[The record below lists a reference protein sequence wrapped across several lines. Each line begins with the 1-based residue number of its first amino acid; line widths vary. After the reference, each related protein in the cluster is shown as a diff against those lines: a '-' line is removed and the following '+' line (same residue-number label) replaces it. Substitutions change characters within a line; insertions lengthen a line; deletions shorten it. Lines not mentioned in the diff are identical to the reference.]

1 MAEEKKI
8 IELKFPLTVK
18 TQTGANASVQQVTL
32 SRMKT
37 KHLKLL
43 PESFMA
49 SRGEAVNPGDLIPL
63 IAAMS
68 GLSEEAVGEID
79 VQDLMVVAE
88 AIQGFFETAASPSTG
103 GT

>member
-1 MAEEKKI
+1 MAEDKQLI
-8 IELKFPLTVK
+8 DLKFPLTIK
-18 TQTGANASVQQVTL
+18 TQTGADATVRQVTL
-32 SRMKT
+32 HRMKT

-49 SRGEAVNPGDLIPL
+49 TRGEAVNPGDLIPL

-68 GLSEEAVGEID
+68 GLSEDAVGEID
-79 VQDLMVVAE
+79 VADLMVVAE
-88 AIQGFFETAASPSTG
+88 AIQGFFEAAASPSTG